1 MTIRISNTILTV
13 VLAIVGAM
21 AASFRSD
28 AAPDIFMGVAHSQQ
42 SRVAASYA
50 RPSVVPEP
58 ARAEIRGRVVKV
70 ADGDTITVLDASNTQ
85 HKIRFYGIDAPEKS
99 QAFGQKS
106 KQQLSNYVFGKDV
119 IVKWKFKDKYGRVL
133 GTVFVGGK
141 DINLQM
147 VRDGYAHHY
156 KRFDNNPV
164 YAAAEADARQMR
176 RGLWSDPNPISPE
189 DYRHRGTSATPA
201 DWEKRRPAASEQME
215 TRHPAAS
222 SQATNLPPPSS
233 RAEYRAGNAMPVSS
247 RTAVPVNDTY
257 SETGFWLSTN
267 SNKRHNRSCE
277 NYRKTRGY
285 PCSKSEGTPCGKCG
299 G

>member
-1 MTIRISNTILTV
+1 MKSMAISLFASSIVACCMCLSAET
-13 VLAIVGAM
+13 VGA
-21 AASFRSD
+21 R
-28 AAPDIFMGVAHSQQ
+28 INIVANTN
-42 SRVAASYA
+42 
-50 RPSVVPEP
+50 SVS
-58 ARAEIRGRVVKV
+58 GRVISV
-70 ADGDTITVLDASNTQ
+70 ADGDTITIIGDGNTQ
-85 HKIRFYGIDAPEKS
+85 YKIRLNAIDAPEKS

-119 IVKWKFKDKYGRVL
+119 TVTWKSKDKYGRVL

-147 VRDGYAHHY
+147 VRDGFAHHY
-156 KRFDNNPV
+156 KRFDNSPA
-164 YAAAEADARQMR
+164 YAAAEADARQNR

-201 DWEKRRPAASEQME
+201 DWGKRRPAASEQME

-222 SQATNLPPPSS
+222 SQATNLPLPLP
-233 RAEYRAGNAMPVSS
+233 RVEYRAGNAMPVGS
-247 RTAVPVNDTY
+247 RTAAPVNDTWPD
-257 SETGFWLSTN
+257 TGYWLSVN
-267 SNKRHNRSCE
+267 SNKRHNRKCE

-285 PCSKSEGTPCGKCG
+285 PCSSSEGTPCGKCG